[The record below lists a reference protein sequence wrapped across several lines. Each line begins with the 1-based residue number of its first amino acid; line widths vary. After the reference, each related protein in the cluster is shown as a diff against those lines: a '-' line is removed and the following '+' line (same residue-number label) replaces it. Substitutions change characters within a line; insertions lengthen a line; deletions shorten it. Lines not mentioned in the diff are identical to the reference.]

1 MQFMFVS
8 EFHRLLAA
16 TSTTSLILSLR
27 LPMFPFAMASQCIF
41 HSLPTAREGNVLS
54 HSVHRGCMMSLHV
67 FGPMVHPGG
76 CDMWFVS
83 WYILWVLSRGHGPSW
98 GWSISGGV
106 VCSMVCPWERCMVC
120 LRGVKADPLW
130 K

>member
-27 LPMFPFAMASQCIF
+27 LPMFPFAMASHCIF
-41 HSLPTAREGNVLS
+41 HSLPTAREGNVFS
-54 HSVHRGCMMSLHV
+54 HSVHRGCMMSLPV
-67 FGPMVHPGG
+67 FGAMVHPEG

-83 WYILWVLSRGHGPSW
+83 WSIL
-98 GWSISGGV
+98 
-106 VCSMVCPWERCMVC
+106 
-120 LRGVKADPLW
+120 
-130 K
+130 

>member
-41 HSLPTAREGNVLS
+41 HSLPTAREGNVFS
-54 HSVHRGCMMSLHV
+54 HSVHRGCMMSLPV
-67 FGPMVHPGG
+67 FGAMVHPGG
-76 CDMWFVS
+76 CDHVVRLMVHP
-83 WYILWVLSRGHGPSW
+83 VGVVQGA
-98 GWSISGGV
+98 WSILGV
-106 VCSMVCPWERCMVC
+106 VH
-120 LRGVKADPLW
+120 LRGCGLFHGLSLGEVYGLPQGC
-130 K
+130 